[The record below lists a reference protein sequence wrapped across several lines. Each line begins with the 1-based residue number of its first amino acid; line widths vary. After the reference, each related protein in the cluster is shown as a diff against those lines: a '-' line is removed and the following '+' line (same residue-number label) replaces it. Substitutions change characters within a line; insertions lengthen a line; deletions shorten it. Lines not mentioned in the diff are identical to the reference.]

1 MSLCSKT
8 ATIVAMYGVSV
19 RCLVPPVGIFIMT
32 LKGGHGL
39 FHVEEKGKCRVA
51 KATGEPKSPQ

>member
-1 MSLCSKT
+1 MLKDRYNSCHVWG
-8 ATIVAMYGVSV
+8 I
-19 RCLVPPVGIFIMT
+19 RQCLVPPVGIFIMT